1 MSYELTREMK
11 MIQKRDFRFSLLT
24 SIYLLF
30 IVLSFRE
37 YFFFLPNFSRP
48 QTLIALTQIFTTIGW
63 IALIVAPPVLLR
75 KSQVIGRAKSL
86 LFLASVL
93 IWPLSTMT
101 IKVLNYYYFDA
112 PYIDYLG
119 VHPLFIL
126 FEYVI
131 PAVYVFMWRKSRIN
145 KI

>member
-63 IALIVAPPVLLR
+63 IALIVAPPTLLR
-75 KSQVIGRAKSL
+75 KSQVMGRAKSL

-131 PAVYVFMWRKSRIN
+131 PAVYVFMWRKSRMN

>member
-63 IALIVAPPVLLR
+63 IALIVAPPTLLR
-75 KSQVIGRAKSL
+75 KSQVMGRAKSL

-93 IWPLSTMT
+93 IWPLSTMI

-131 PAVYVFMWRKSRIN
+131 PAVYVFMWRKSRKN

>member
-75 KSQVIGRAKSL
+75 KSQVMGRAKSL

-93 IWPLSTMT
+93 IWPLSTMI
-101 IKVLNYYYFDA
+101 IKALNYFYFDA

>member
-63 IALIVAPPVLLR
+63 IALIVAPPILLR
-75 KSQVIGRAKSL
+75 KSQVMGRSRSL

-93 IWPLSTMT
+93 IWPLSTMA